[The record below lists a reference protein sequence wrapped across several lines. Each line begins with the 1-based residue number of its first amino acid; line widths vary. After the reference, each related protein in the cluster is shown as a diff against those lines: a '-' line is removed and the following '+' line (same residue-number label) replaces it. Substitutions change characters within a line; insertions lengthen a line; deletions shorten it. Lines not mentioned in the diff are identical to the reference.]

1 MVEAP
6 FFAPEFGT
14 FLSLCFGILS
24 PGFALGHGISFLAPS
39 GFGISEIDHSE
50 FHDPDLSDRD
60 PYILI

>member
-24 PGFALGHGISFLAPS
+24 PGFAIVH
-39 GFGISEIDHSE
+39 GISEIDHSE
-50 FHDPDLSDRD
+50 FRDPDLSDRD